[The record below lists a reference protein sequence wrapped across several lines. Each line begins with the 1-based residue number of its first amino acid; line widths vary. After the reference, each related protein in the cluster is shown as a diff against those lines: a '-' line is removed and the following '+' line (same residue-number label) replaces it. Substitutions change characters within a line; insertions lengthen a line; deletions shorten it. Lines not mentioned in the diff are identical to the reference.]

1 MYSAS
6 QRKVGE
12 YNNKVCLEVGAEFFG
27 GCLEGMCRLLEMGVS
42 GFCLG

>member
-12 YNNKVCLEVGAEFFG
+12 YSNRVRLEVGAEFVDG
-27 GCLEGMCRLLEMGVS
+27 YLEGMCRLLEMGVS
-42 GFCLG
+42 GFCIG

>member
-6 QRKVGE
+6 QRKVDE
-12 YNNKVCLEVGAEFFG
+12 YSNRVHLEIGAKFFG
-27 GCLEGMCRLLEMGVS
+27 SYPEGQCRLLETGIS